1 MFVSKEVTVDWLAT
15 PLTPVDDKEVSV
27 LCWFV
32 CLRIVGVDLINSKH
46 PVH

>member
-1 MFVSKEVTVDWLAT
+1 MDWLAT
-15 PLTPVDDKEVSV
+15 PLTLADDKEVSG